1 MMQAVLLA
9 GHGGLDKLE
18 LRRNLPI
25 PVPAQ
30 PDRKSTPLDR
40 LNF

>member
-18 LRRNLPI
+18 LRRDLPI
-25 PVPAQ
+25 SFRRK

-40 LNF
+40 RNF